1 MLTQRMRE
9 YEDELERYVP
19 VLMAQAQIFWDQ
31 GQYSH
36 ALAVLQQS
44 KEFVSE
50 NETWKLNV
58 AHTFFMLVCQPC
70 SAQHRPNPNAHTQT
84 TEIGCRTVLPEIP
97 TVQARATF
105 NVPLSSI
112 TRSISTIWS
121 ESAC

>member
-1 MLTQRMRE
+1 MQEARNTSNSQMLTQRMRE

-58 AHTFFMLVCQPC
+58 AHTYFMLVCRPFIVRQRRKLN
-70 SAQHRPNPNAHTQT
+70 AQTKYT
-84 TEIGCRTVLPEIP
+84 YSL
-97 TVQARATF
+97 
-105 NVPLSSI
+105 
-112 TRSISTIWS
+112 
-121 ESAC
+121 